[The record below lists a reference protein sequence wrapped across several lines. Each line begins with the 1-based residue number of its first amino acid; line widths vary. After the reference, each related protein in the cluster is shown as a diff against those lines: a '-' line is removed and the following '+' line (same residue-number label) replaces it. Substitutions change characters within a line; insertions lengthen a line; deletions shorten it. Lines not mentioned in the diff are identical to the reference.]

1 MLNFCCEEFKWFNDD
16 AERIVILNNKI
27 VPRFLLKD

>member
-1 MLNFCCEEFKWFNDD
+1 MLNFYSGEFKWFNDE

-27 VPRFLLKD
+27 VPRFLLK